1 MQRAINTRK
10 SPRGAEIRKAEPQ
23 QVESSALVVNFLWE
37 FFMTEVRTGGSG
49 RGDGSTVRGVDRREC
64 TGDIKYS
71 VVPLPFIGPRSL
83 HLLRRLKFLLRI
95 FFFFFHRTR
104 QVTCLDAIC
113 FTWPLHGSQSEW
125 PREGLNVPFLNE
137 YVYDLGSRKP
147 PTEKGQRRGS
157 RNEGPTKTYG
167 RLPFTLSLF
176 LPIFICPLLVWTR
189 GLSPASECHSEN
201 RAEQ

>member
-95 FFFFFHRTR
+95 FFFFFTEHAKSRASTLY
-104 QVTCLDAIC
+104 V
-113 FTWPLHGSQSEW
+113 LHG
-125 PREGLNVPFLNE
+125 RCTA
-137 YVYDLGSRKP
+137 RKANGH
-147 PTEKGQRRGS
+147 E
-157 RNEGPTKTYG
+157 
-167 RLPFTLSLF
+167 
-176 LPIFICPLLVWTR
+176 
-189 GLSPASECHSEN
+189 
-201 RAEQ
+201 RA

>member
-71 VVPLPFIGPRSL
+71 VAPLPFIGPRSL

-95 FFFFFHRTR
+95 FFFFFSPNTPSH
-104 QVTCLDAIC
+104 V
-113 FTWPLHGSQSEW
+113 
-125 PREGLNVPFLNE
+125 PRRYMFYMAVA
-137 YVYDLGSRKP
+137 
-147 PTEKGQRRGS
+147 
-157 RNEGPTKTYG
+157 
-167 RLPFTLSLF
+167 RLAKRMA
-176 LPIFICPLLVWTR
+176 TR
-189 GLSPASECHSEN
+189 GLKRPLSERICL
-201 RAEQ
+201 